1 LQKAIPLLYTTGK
14 ETILAERIENMEYRA
29 LGRTGWKISAIGFGA
44 WGIGGNDWGSTDDKT
59 SLAALNQAIDLGVNF
74 IDTADVYGDGHSEQL
89 IAEVRKT
96 RSEEI
101 IVATKAGRRLNP
113 HIAAGYNRQN
123 LTSFVERSL
132 QNLQVEALDLLQL
145 HSPPHEVYDMPE
157 VFGILDDLVQQGKIR
172 FYGVSVERVD
182 EALKAITYPNLQSVQ
197 IIFNM
202 FRPKP
207 AEQFFAAAR
216 ERQVGILARVPLASG
231 LLTGKLTHN
240 TQFAQNDHRSFNR
253 HGEAFDQ
260 GETFS
265 GVDYETGLRA
275 VEELRT
281 LVPQGATMAQFALRW
296 ILMFPEVTSTIP
308 GAKNPQQA
316 KDNVQAVSLP
326 PLNDETMRR
335 VREIYDKYLRAQV
348 HPRW

>member
-1 LQKAIPLLYTTGK
+1 
-14 ETILAERIENMEYRA
+14 MEYRTF
-29 LGRTGWKISAIGFGA
+29 GRTGWNISAIGFGA
-44 WGIGGNDWGSTDDKT
+44 WGIGGTEWGPTDDK
-59 SLAALNQAIDLGVNF
+59 SSQAALNQAIDLGVNF

-89 IAEVRKT
+89 IAGVRKA

-132 QNLQVEALDLLQL
+132 QNLQVETIDLLQL
-145 HSPPHEVYDMPE
+145 HSPPHEVYEMPE

-182 EALKAITYPNLQSVQ
+182 EALKAITYPNVQSVQ

-202 FRPKP
+202 FRHKP

-231 LLTGKLTHN
+231 MLTGKFTRN
-240 TQFAQNDHRSFNR
+240 TQFAPTDHRSFNR

-265 GVDYETGLRA
+265 GVDYETGLQA

-281 LVPQGATMAQFALRW
+281 LVPPGATMAQFALRW
-296 ILMFPEVTSTIP
+296 ALMFPEVSSTIA
-308 GAKNPQQA
+308 GSKNPQQV
-316 KDNVQAVSLP
+316 KDNVQAVSLA
-326 PLNDETMRR
+326 PLSDETMRR
-335 VREIYDKYLRAQV
+335 VREVYDKYIRAQV
-348 HPRW
+348 QQRW

>member
-1 LQKAIPLLYTTGK
+1 
-14 ETILAERIENMEYRA
+14 MEYRA

-89 IAEVRKT
+89 IAEVRKA

-113 HIAAGYNRQN
+113 HIATGYNRQN

-326 PLNDETMRR
+326 PLNDETMHR